1 MWDQVQDGINP
12 QSANPVGAPTEQGAP
27 SNPEVKTDVGPD
39 YKSFFQDQMDA
50 RSRELEANT
59 AKINDEKVSREEK
72 LNLRER
78 NLAIQEEQQKFGF
91 RQSPAQ
97 PVDLSMVPAEKQD
110 YLRNVLAKAGDDAPA
125 IMEFVSQMYGAPSAP
140 PPGNPANLDSS
151 KGGNPPGTKDIRLN
165 SANLLW
171 VGTDKE
177 TVDATRKWFWEFLGT
192 LPV

>member
-1 MWDQVQDGINP
+1 
-12 QSANPVGAPTEQGAP
+12 
-27 SNPEVKTDVGPD
+27 
-39 YKSFFQDQMDA
+39 MDA

-165 SANLLW
+165 SANLL
-171 VGTDKE
+171 
-177 TVDATRKWFWEFLGT
+177 
-192 LPV
+192 